1 MGRGLAK
8 LDLDVS
14 RLYFPEAS
22 CSDVMKDLTQE
33 FQVHEWGGVGR
44 GSWEVS
50 QPQLPSAPVGWSP
63 ATLMLEGLG
72 QCCSLLVD
80 ASSLTRKWL
89 VLLSGTRG
97 VRGVS
102 SLFSAEL
109 WVGVRTGSFIQGL
122 IEHLLRAWRSV
133 KHGGCRG

>member
-1 MGRGLAK
+1 MGQGLAK
-8 LDLDVS
+8 LDLDLS
-14 RLYFPEAS
+14 RLYFPEAP

-72 QCCSLLVD
+72 QCCSLPWIRLPLQGNGLCFFLELEVCEVFLVYSRQSFGWVSVP
-80 ASSLTRKWL
+80 AHSF
-89 VLLSGTRG
+89 RG
-97 VRGVS
+97 Y
-102 SLFSAEL
+102 
-109 WVGVRTGSFIQGL
+109 
-122 IEHLLRAWRSV
+122 
-133 KHGGCRG
+133 